1 MEFNGQYLTY
11 EEYKALGGNLDLLP
25 FNLLEYEAR
34 RRIDIR
40 TFNRLHTAEEIP
52 QAVKLCIYKMIDKMS
67 SYNQA
72 LSTASEKNIASEN
85 IDGYSVSYI
94 TGKDITNV
102 LDSEIKELN
111 DIMEDY
117 LIGVIVNG
125 QHIMYLGV
133 D

>member
-11 EEYKALGGNLDLLP
+11 EEYKALGENLDLLP

-67 SYNQA
+67 SYNQT